1 MISSRLLPVL
11 LPLLTTSTGF
21 AQSLLIDFNSATQ
34 APGPPPPQPGY
45 QSYNASHEV
54 AASFTTQSFAAFGTV
69 VELTPSW
76 PNSTDSR
83 VRQMIDRA
91 SGNDANWDNGNGSL
105 DLVTDWLGTD
115 TRSSN
120 GGNGN
125 WDGEAAGIPTYL
137 TLTIANLPAG
147 NYSWTSF
154 HHDTEN
160 IHGFFQVELSSD
172 GGNNFILL
180 GQDFYM
186 SDSSPGGN
194 PDSAIDGGGGV
205 QAGPDVKALSSTA
218 NFLLESNGVDEVVLR
233 FAPLSGVLGNA
244 VHNQFFLINGFEIV
258 GQDDADNDGLPDSY
272 EQQIIDA
279 DPGDALSSIEDVLPD
294 DDYDGDGSSNE
305 NELARKT
312 DPTDDD
318 SDDDSLLDGAETNTG
333 TFVSA
338 SDTGTD
344 PNSMDSDGDTIK
356 DSDEISGTGGFPS
369 DPNKADTDGD
379 GYPDDAEL
387 ADGTDPNDSDDFP
400 APLTDLE
407 GLFVDFNSTNQD
419 GGPHNQD
426 GYLAYDA
433 GHEVGGDFVTR
444 SYDAFGTTV
453 TLTPAWPNTTDDRVQ
468 QSIDRGSANDANWSN
483 AGNDLDLVTDW
494 IGADTRPGNG
504 GNGDWDGG
512 AVGTP
517 TYLTLT
523 LGDLPAGDYQWIS
536 FHHDTEHVH
545 GYFQIE
551 ISTDGGTTFESLG
564 QDFYMSDSTPGG
576 SPNSD
581 DPGNGFPGPQTGPDA
596 TDLLSTA
603 MVEFTARGEDVVL
616 RFAALSN
623 TAVHRQLVAVN
634 GFQLFRTGG
643 GRKPQLE
650 LTHRP
655 ASNELE
661 IRWDS
666 QAGMLYNL
674 RSEIAPSSGLPR
686 SWPLYGNFENI
697 EATPPRNSLT
707 FPLPPESERFFV
719 VEEFLPPPV
728 TVFSDD
734 FESAVGNWETGSEE
748 DDGTLWELGT
758 PNHVFGPLSAHGGVN
773 CWGTNLTS
781 DYASN
786 AVAFLKSPP
795 IDLTS
800 AEAQATL
807 KFFQFVEIENPADK
821 GQIRILD
828 AADDSLIEILQDDI
842 NGLGVD
848 WQESTLQF
856 PTTALGK
863 VIKIEFRFQS
873 DAVGEFAGWYLDDLE
888 VTVP

>member
-1 MISSRLLPVL
+1 ML
-11 LPLLTTSTGF
+11 LPLLTTGSGLSQNLLVDFGST
-21 AQSLLIDFNSATQ
+21 TQ
-34 APGPPPPQPGY
+34 DGGPNLQTGY
-45 QSYNASHEV
+45 QAYNAGHEV
-54 AASFTTQSFAAFGTV
+54 AADFITRSYPAFGTSIDI
-69 VELTPSW
+69 TPAW
-76 PNSTDSR
+76 PDTIDNR
-83 VRQMIDRA
+83 VQQMIDRGA
-91 SGNDANWDNGNGSL
+91 GNDANWNDANA
-105 DLVTDWLGTD
+105 DLQLITDFLGID
-115 TRSSN
+115 TRTAQ

-125 WDGEAAGIPTYL
+125 WDGTNGTPTRMTL
-137 TLTIANLPAG
+137 TLGGLPAG
-147 NYSWTSF
+147 SYAWTSF
-154 HHDTEN
+154 HHDTEHL
-160 IHGFFQVELSSD
+160 HGNFQVELSTD
-172 GGNNFILL
+172 GGTSFANL
-180 GQDFYM
+180 GSDFYM
-186 SDSSPGGN
+186 SDSTPGGN
-194 PDSAIDGGGGV
+194 PDSATDGAGGTQV
-205 QAGPDVKALSSTA
+205 GPDSSTLSSTA
-218 NFLLESNGVDEVVLR
+218 TFQIEATGADEVVLR
-233 FAPLSGVLGNA
+233 FTPLSGVLGNA
-244 VHNQFFLINGFEIV
+244 VHNQIWGINGFELSNSS
-258 GQDDADNDGLPDSY
+258 DADGDDLADAF
-272 EQQIIDA
+272 EQAIVDA
-279 DPGDALSSIEDVLPD
+279 DPDDAIDTIADVLPGD
-294 DDYDGDGSSNE
+294 DFDNDGSSNAE
-305 NELARKT
+305 EQDRSTNPIAA
-312 DPTDDD
+312 D
-318 SDDDSLLDGAETNTG
+318 SDGDGLLDGAETNTG
-333 TFVSA
+333 TFVDA
-338 SDTGTD
+338 NDTGTD
-344 PNSMDSDGDTIK
+344 PNSMDSDGDTIN
-356 DSDEISGTGGFPS
+356 DTDEISGTGGFTS

-387 ADGTDPNDSDDFP
+387 ADGTDPNDPDDFFDP
-400 APLTDLE
+400 FAGME
-407 GLFVDFNSTNQD
+407 GLLVDFNSTNQD

-426 GYLAYDA
+426 GYQPYDA
-433 GHEVGGDFVTR
+433 GHEVAGDFVTR
-444 SYDAFGTTV
+444 SYEAFGTTV
-453 TLTPAWPNTTDDRVQ
+453 TLTPAWPNTTDNRVQ

-494 IGADTRPGNG
+494 IGADTRTANG

-512 AVGTP
+512 AGGTP

-523 LGDLPAGDYQWIS
+523 LGDLPSGNYQWIS

-545 GYFQIE
+545 GSFQIE
-551 ISTDGGTTFESLG
+551 VSTDGGDTFENLG
-564 QDFYMSDSTPGG
+564 QDFYMSDSTSGG
-576 SPNSD
+576 NPNSN

-596 TDLLSTA
+596 ASLISTA
-603 MVEFTARGEDVVL
+603 TLEFTARGDDVVL

-650 LTHRP
+650 FTHRP

-686 SWPLYGNFENI
+686 AWPLYGNFENI